1 VEIQRK
7 IIATISE
14 VEEREE
20 KLLQHYLAVINF
32 IIITR
37 QLFFISVHLSSI
49 VSIFFLNINALI

>member
-1 VEIQRK
+1 MCNLKGVTQYCD
-7 IIATISE
+7 
-14 VEEREE
+14 
-20 KLLQHYLAVINF
+20 YLAVINF